1 MHKIYE
7 DEGIFNFVYNLPNI
21 IYSSII
27 SAIIGVFIKILAF
40 SDFAIFKIKK
50 EKNKENINKEF
61 DELNK
66 KLIIKLF
73 FFFVISFLLLGA
85 FWFYIGCFCVVYTN
99 TQIYLIK
106 DTIISFII
114 SLIFPF
120 IKFILPCIIRIKS
133 LNDPRKCIYNC
144 SLFLQ

>member
-85 FWFYIGCFCVVYTN
+85 FWFYIGCF
-99 TQIYLIK
+99 
-106 DTIISFII
+106 
-114 SLIFPF
+114 
-120 IKFILPCIIRIKS
+120 
-133 LNDPRKCIYNC
+133 
-144 SLFLQ
+144 